1 MKLKSKIL
9 LILPPF
15 TQFNTPYPSTAFLAG
30 FLKKE
35 IIDVRQRDL
44 GIEVISELFSSNG
57 LTGLFNEIDK
67 RFPVLPRQI
76 RDICNWRNA
85 YIESIDEVM
94 AFLRGNNPAIAH
106 RICNG
111 TFLPEGRRFET
122 QSDTEWAFGTTG
134 TTDKARYFSTLYLED
149 IGDLIVSTIEPD
161 FGFSRYAEQI
171 GRCAHTFD
179 KIQERLDSEDTYID
193 RIMLSILKQHIETC
207 RPDIVG
213 LSVPFPGNL
222 LCALKCG
229 KYIKANFPHIKII
242 MGGGFPSTELR
253 SLRDSKVFSYVDFI
267 TLDDG
272 FQPMLCLIEHIEGL
286 RTKDK
291 LKRTFTLADE
301 GSDPE
306 VVFYNGAPE
315 PDVAIKN
322 YGVPDYT
329 ELPLNQYISTIE
341 VTNPMHRLWNDGRW
355 NKLMIAHGCYWGKCS
370 FCDTTLDYISR
381 FEPALVSD
389 LCDRIESLIRQTGYS
404 GFHFVDEAA
413 PPAVLRNLSKELIRR
428 KLQIT
433 WWTNIRFE
441 SAFDEETCGLMA
453 QAGCIAVSGGLEVA
467 SERLLKLINKG
478 VSLEQVAKITSHLTE
493 AGIMVHAYL
502 MYGFPTQTA
511 QETIDSLEI
520 VRQMFDHGLIQSG
533 FWHHFALTV
542 HSNVFANPDQYNV
555 ILEDKTIG
563 SFANNDAFFTDS
575 SGVNHEKFGPGL
587 RKSLYNYMHGIG
599 IEFPAHSWFSFKT
612 PTTQIPSDFIEII
625 LKNGM

>member
-1 MKLKSKIL
+1 MNLKSKIL

-15 TQFNTPYPSTAFLAG
+15 TQLNTPYPSTAFLTG

-35 IIDVRQRDL
+35 GMDVKQRDL
-44 GIEVISELFSSNG
+44 GIEVISELFSSAG
-57 LTGLFNEIDK
+57 LSGLFEEIDH
-67 RFPVLPRQI
+67 RFPVLPPPI
-76 RDICNWRNA
+76 RDTCNSRDA
-85 YIESIDEVM
+85 YIDTIDEVM

-134 TTDKARYFSTLYLED
+134 TTDKARYFATLYLED
-149 IGDLIVSTIEPD
+149 IGDLIISTIEPD

-171 GRCAHTFD
+171 GRCARTFD
-179 KIQERLDSEDTYID
+179 KIQEQLDSEDTYID
-193 RIMLSILKQHIETC
+193 RLMLVRLTHHLETC
-207 RPDIVG
+207 KPDIVG

-229 KYIKANFPHIKII
+229 KYIKAHFPHIKVI

-253 SLRDSKVFSYVDFI
+253 SLRDPRVFSCTDFI

-272 FQPMLCLIEHIEGL
+272 FRPIVCVIEHIEGHRL
-286 RTKDK
+286 KEN
-291 LKRTFTLADE
+291 LKRTLALTDE
-301 GSDPE
+301 DKESTE
-306 VVFYNGAPE
+306 VVFYDGAPE

-322 YGVPDYT
+322 WGAPDYS
-329 ELPLNQYISTIE
+329 ELPLDRYISTIE

-381 FEPALVSD
+381 FEPASASD
-389 LCDRIESLIRQTGYS
+389 LCDRIEAVMKQTQYS

-413 PPAVLRNLSKELIRR
+413 PPAVLRNLSKELLRR

-441 SAFDEETCGLMA
+441 SAFDEETCALMA

-478 VSLEQVAKITSHLTE
+478 VSLEQVAKVTSNLTG

-520 VRQMFDHGLIQSG
+520 VRQMFDNGLIQSG

-542 HSNVFANPDQYNV
+542 HSDVFANPDDYGV
-555 ILEDKTIG
+555 ILNDISPG
-563 SFANNDAFFTDS
+563 SFANNDAFFTDP

-599 IEFPAHSWFSFKT
+599 LEFPSQTWFSFKT
-612 PTTQIPSDFIEII
+612 PVTKIPSNYIENF
-625 LKNGM
+625 LEN